1 MTPLQSHESP
11 GWPRREPRPAAAV
24 PDENLRIAERLL
36 EASHLLEA
44 QGASPYRVGAYRAA
58 ADSVGRLARSAR
70 SIFESEGVHGLD
82 GIPRVGLGIASAIA
96 EMLATGRWSQLERLR
111 GSSDPEKLLQSV
123 PGLGPGFARRI
134 HGELHVDSLEALEA
148 AAHDGRLEHLPGV
161 GARRAAAWRSSLGD
175 MLRRVGPQPA
185 MLRDAPAQ
193 EPPVELL
200 LDVDREYREQAAAGT
215 LRTIAPKRFNP
226 DRTAWLPVLHA
237 RRGPWHFTVL
247 FSNTAL
253 AHKLGRVRDWVV
265 VYFYD
270 GDEVERQRTIV
281 TEPRGPLAGKRVVR
295 GREAECHDHYH
306 PSPHTTP

>member
-148 AAHDGRLEHLPGV
+148 AAHDGRLERMAGV
-161 GARRAAAWRSSLGD
+161 GGRRAAAWRASLGE
-175 MLRRVGPQPA
+175 MLGRVGA
-185 MLRDAPAQ
+185 RSAYAR
-193 EPPVELL
+193 EPGAEEPSVEML
-200 LDVDREYREQAAAGT
+200 LDVDREYRDKAAAGT
-215 LRTIAPKRFNP
+215 LRTIAPRRFNP
-226 DRTAWLPVLHA
+226 EKAAWLPVMHA
-237 RRGPWHFTVL
+237 ERGPWHFTVL
-247 FSNTAL
+247 YSNTAL

-265 VYFYD
+265 TYFYD

-281 TEPRGPLAGKRVVR
+281 TETRGALAGRRVVR
-295 GREAECHDHYH
+295 GREAECLHLLN
-306 PSPHTTP
+306 P